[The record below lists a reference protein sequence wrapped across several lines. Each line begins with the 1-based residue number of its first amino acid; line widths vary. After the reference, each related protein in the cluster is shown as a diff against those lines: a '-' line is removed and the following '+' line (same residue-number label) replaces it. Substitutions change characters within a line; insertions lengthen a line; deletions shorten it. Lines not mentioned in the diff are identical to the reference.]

1 MTRGI
6 ELKKIICRIHWNLI
20 KKGWL
25 LGNKRTRPFW
35 DKDHDFGKSKFQE
48 SVKMYLKKLA
58 NFRKI
63 DLSRVETIM
72 NGFYAQKCIYWG
84 LPDQSSSSMVLF

>member
-6 ELKKIICRIHWNLI
+6 ELKKILCRIHWNLI

-48 SVKMYLKKLA
+48 SVKCTLKSWPILEKL
-58 NFRKI
+58 I
-63 DLSRVETIM
+63 
-72 NGFYAQKCIYWG
+72 
-84 LPDQSSSSMVLF
+84 